1 MLAQSQTYVCGP
13 CAQPGA
19 QPDPSQSQSADP
31 LSPVVV
37 TAPTLL
43 PTITVTSTYTGSSFN
58 FAALGNALVPYN
70 PGVAAAQFLAIG
82 AGGGTAAAGGV
93 AALPLL
99 RGPALGALM
108 ELTGSQ
114 INGYAAQS
122 VTSVIN
128 TEGYVDALEGL
139 ENLGAVFNSLEVPEV
154 AGPDIPW

>member
-1 MLAQSQTYVCGP
+1 MLPPIS
-13 CAQPGA
+13 
-19 QPDPSQSQSADP
+19 
-31 LSPVVV
+31 
-37 TAPTLL
+37 
-43 PTITVTSTYTGSSFN
+43 VTSTYTGPFN
-58 FAALGNALVPYN
+58 FAGFGNAIAPYD
-70 PGVAAAQFLAIG
+70 PWLAFRQTLMLG
-82 AGGGTAAAGGV
+82 AGGGAAVAGGV
-93 AALPLL
+93 AVLPLL

-154 AGPDIPW
+154 AGPEIPW